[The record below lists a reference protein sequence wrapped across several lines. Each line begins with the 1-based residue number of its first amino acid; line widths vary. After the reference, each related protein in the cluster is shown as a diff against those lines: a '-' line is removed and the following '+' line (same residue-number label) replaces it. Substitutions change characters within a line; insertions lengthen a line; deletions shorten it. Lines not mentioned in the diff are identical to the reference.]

1 MLQTGRFFGKTHIP
15 PKGGKGEELATVNV
29 FYDNAG
35 CGALVGYLFDFVNV
49 FAEASFVVFSN
60 GCNSVAGI
68 LKNFGKSFVTEG
80 TSGAE
85 VLVDVNFN
93 ACHDYYLLLKFFWME
108 GNYTKKGKGEA
119 G

>member
-1 MLQTGRFFGKTHIP
+1 MITERVKGKE
-15 PKGGKGEELATVNV
+15 KLATVNV
-29 FYDNAG
+29 LDDNAG
-35 CGALVGYLFDFVNV
+35 CGALVGNLFNFVHV
-49 FAEASFVVFSN
+49 FAEAPFVVFTD

-68 LKNFGKSFVTEG
+68 LKNFGKSLVAERA
-80 TSGAE
+80 SGAE